1 MEAETIMA
9 VARSDVEVVGE
20 NMEEARITMEVD
32 SNRVAMVEVDRKVVM
47 EAARITMEADSN
59 RVAMV
64 EVDRKVVMEEADRKV
79 AMEEADSKA
88 IRGGM
93 VEGVTCHRAAT
104 TVEAEA
110 MEAAMTMICPAQL
123 ITLNNTQEIQATLE
137 SSLAS

>member
-1 MEAETIMA
+1 MEAETIIA

-20 NMEEARITMEVD
+20 NMEEARIIMEAD

-47 EAARITMEADSN
+47 EEARITMEADSN

-79 AMEEADSKA
+79 ATEEADSKA

-93 VEGVTCHRAAT
+93 VEEVSLPRH
-104 TVEAEA
+104 
-110 MEAAMTMICPAQL
+110 CPSSPKIIHIGHLLTL
-123 ITLNNTQEIQATLE
+123 IR
-137 SSLAS
+137 

>member
-20 NMEEARITMEVD
+20 NMEEARVTMEVD
-32 SNRVAMVEVDRKVVM
+32 NS
-47 EAARITMEADSN
+47 

-93 VEGVTCHRAAT
+93 VEGVSLPRH
-104 TVEAEA
+104 
-110 MEAAMTMICPAQL
+110 CPSSPKIIRIGHLLTL
-123 ITLNNTQEIQATLE
+123 IR
-137 SSLAS
+137 

>member
-47 EAARITMEADSN
+47 EEARITMEADSN

-64 EVDRKVVMEEADRKV
+64 EADRKVV
-79 AMEEADSKA
+79 MEEADSKA

-93 VEGVTCHRAAT
+93 VEEVTCHRAAT

-110 MEAAMTMICPAQL
+110 MEAAMTMIYPAQL

>member
-20 NMEEARITMEVD
+20 NMEEARV
-32 SNRVAMVEVDRKVVM
+32 
-47 EAARITMEADSN
+47 TMEADSN

-64 EVDRKVVMEEADRKV
+64 EVDRKVVMEEARITMEADSNRVAMVEVGRKV

-93 VEGVTCHRAAT
+93 VEEVSLPRH
-104 TVEAEA
+104 
-110 MEAAMTMICPAQL
+110 CPSSPKIIHIGHLLTL
-123 ITLNNTQEIQATLE
+123 IR
-137 SSLAS
+137 